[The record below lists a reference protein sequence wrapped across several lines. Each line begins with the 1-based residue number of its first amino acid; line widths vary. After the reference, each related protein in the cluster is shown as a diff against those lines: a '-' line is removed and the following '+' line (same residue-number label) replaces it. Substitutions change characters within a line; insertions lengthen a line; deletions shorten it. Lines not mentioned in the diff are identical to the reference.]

1 MSRLLDN
8 MNPQQQE
15 GIQAVDGPVLLLAGA
30 GSGQTRVITHR
41 IAYLIEERGVP
52 ADSILAV
59 TFTNKAATEMSERVD
74 RLLDSSSLAKP
85 LLSTFH
91 SFCVRVLRRDIE
103 ALRIPSASGGNGTG
117 LTRSFAIYDEVDQQA
132 VVKAALKRL
141 GFDDKQLKPS
151 VALGRISWAKSHM
164 IDPQEYFLASTNP
177 MEERI
182 AHIFE
187 IYRKEL
193 LKANALDFDDLLLEA
208 VRLLKAVP
216 EVRERY
222 NRRYKY
228 LLIDEYQDTNRPQY
242 ELMKL
247 LAGPAR
253 NVCVVGDEDQSIYS
267 WRGADIRNILEF
279 EKDFPNVRT
288 IRLEQN
294 YRSTQIILEGASA
307 VVANNTLRKGKT
319 LFTTRE
325 GGSMIGYYEAPDGE
339 NEALFIADRIQ
350 QYLRDADSSPTENA
364 PRCAVLSRVPRGA
377 PSRRRSRWSTAWP
390 SYRP

>member
-1 MSRLLDN
+1 
-8 MNPQQQE
+8 
-15 GIQAVDGPVLLLAGA
+15 
-30 GSGQTRVITHR
+30 
-41 IAYLIEERGVP
+41 
-52 ADSILAV
+52 
-59 TFTNKAATEMSERVD
+59 
-74 RLLDSSSLAKP
+74 
-85 LLSTFH
+85 
-91 SFCVRVLRRDIE
+91 
-103 ALRIPSASGGNGTG
+103 
-117 LTRSFAIYDEVDQQA
+117 
-132 VVKAALKRL
+132 
-141 GFDDKQLKPS
+141 
-151 VALGRISWAKSHM
+151 M

-177 MEERI
+177 MEEKI

-193 LKANALDFDDLLLEA
+193 LKANALDFDDLLLET
-208 VRLLKAVP
+208 VRLLKVAP

-279 EKDFPNVRT
+279 EKDFPEVRT

-307 VVANNTLRKGKT
+307 VVANNTQRKGKT

-325 GGSMIGYYEAPDGE
+325 GGSLIGYYEAPDGE

-350 QYLRDADSSPTENA
+350 RYLRAAGASVRTRLDAPSSIAPTRSRGWWKRRCAATRSSTTWSAASPSTTA
-364 PRCAVLSRVPRGA
+364 PRSRTSSA
-377 PSRRRSRWSTAWP
+377 T
-390 SYRP
+390 